1 MVLRRADPQLHIVD
15 IHRAAPA
22 LVSHCVVL
30 VCALSIQI
38 KISESAG
45 SSAGTLYSQHM
56 APTSV

>member
-45 SSAGTLYSQHM
+45 SSAGTL
-56 APTSV
+56 